1 MIARTR
7 AAVATVRG
15 LDRPLAL
22 LAGMAFV
29 VQIGVAVMLPLLPLY
44 ATQFGATPLVLG
56 LLTSAHAV
64 TTAIG
69 QLAGGF
75 LTERFA
81 ARRLVAVG
89 IGLYAA
95 ANLLIATATAAIPLI
110 AYRGLA
116 GLGGGLNS
124 VSERIYLTE
133 VTDRARRAFSNGIL
147 SAAGAAGTV
156 LGPAVGGLLVVVAD
170 LRVPFLL
177 VAATSALAM
186 VGALFLPRP
195 PAGAEASGVAVGRRA
210 GRGHRR
216 GRRCEPASRSDT
228 RRIRPRMPRR
238 PSTHRPDHGR
248 RRLLALFFAQLA
260 LNAGFGA
267 FITTYAIF
275 ATTDLGWTTVDVGI
289 VFSMFGIGS
298 VVIGPWLARQADRTG
313 RRRMAILG
321 CIPVACFGLVF
332 AAGAPHL
339 LVYVTAIAGGGGLTG
354 FEASWFALLAAET
367 DDGRRGRIFGTMTA
381 LTNLGVVVGALAAA
395 RIWDQIDIR
404 AAVIMSALTFL
415 LAAVA
420 MFAYPTGPTPDA
432 RGRRRLARRPVGGCR
447 SARLAAVGGLGVD
460 VADELGEALVA
471 EHLAHRGRLA
481 DVHPV
486 VVRDAL
492 ELRAG
497 QVRETRDD
505 RAAAGVRGRRS

>member
-1 MIARTR
+1 M
-7 AAVATVRG
+7 RG

-89 IGLYAA
+89 IGLYAG

-147 SAAGAAGTV
+147 SAAGAAGSV
-156 LGPAVGGLLVVVAD
+156 LGPAVGGLLVVVSD

-195 PAGAEASGVAVGRRA
+195 PAGAEAAGVAVDVEPAELIDGDDAGARARDDATAGVA
-210 GRGHRR
+210 GR
-216 GRRCEPASRSDT
+216 PADPTGAAADIDSRSD
-228 RRIRPRMPRR
+228 
-238 PSTHRPDHGR
+238 HAR
-248 RRLLALFFAQLA
+248 RRLMALFFAQLA

-395 RIWDQIDIR
+395 RIWDQVDIQ

-415 LAAVA
+415 LAAGA
-420 MFAYPTGPTPDA
+420 MFAYPRDRPPTP
-432 RGRRRLARRPVGGCR
+432 
-447 SARLAAVGGLGVD
+447 
-460 VADELGEALVA
+460 
-471 EHLAHRGRLA
+471 
-481 DVHPV
+481 V
-486 VVRDAL
+486 V
-492 ELRAG
+492 
-497 QVRETRDD
+497 
-505 RAAAGVRGRRS
+505 AAA

>member
-1 MIARTR
+1 
-7 AAVATVRG
+7 
-15 LDRPLAL
+15 
-22 LAGMAFV
+22 MAFV

-69 QLAGGF
+69 QLGGGF

-89 IGLYAA
+89 IGLYAG

-133 VTDRARRAFSNGIL
+133 VTDRTRRAFSNGIL

-156 LGPAVGGLLVVVAD
+156 LGPAVGGLLVVVSD

-177 VAATSALAM
+177 VAGTSALAM
-186 VGALFLPRP
+186 VGALYLPRP
-195 PAGAEASGVAVGRRA
+195 PAGAEAAGVASDTDSIEAIDGDDA
-210 GRGHRR
+210 
-216 GRRCEPASRSDT
+216 ASRDRSDT
-228 RRIRPRMPRR
+228 EAGEAGQPADAAGVAATIDRP
-238 PSTHRPDHGR
+238 HNHGR
-248 RRLLALFFAQLA
+248 RRLLALFLAQLA

-275 ATTDLGWTTVDVGI
+275 ATTDLGWTTIDVGI

-313 RRRMAILG
+313 RRRVAILG

-339 LVYVTAIAGGGGLTG
+339 LVYITAIAGGGGLTG

-395 RIWDQIDIR
+395 RIWDEIDIR

-420 MFAYPTGPTPDA
+420 MFAYPRDRPPTP
-432 RGRRRLARRPVGGCR
+432 VV
-447 SARLAAVGGLGVD
+447 AV
-460 VADELGEALVA
+460 A
-471 EHLAHRGRLA
+471 
-481 DVHPV
+481 
-486 VVRDAL
+486 
-492 ELRAG
+492 
-497 QVRETRDD
+497 
-505 RAAAGVRGRRS
+505 

>member
-7 AAVATVRG
+7 AGVATVRG

-89 IGLYAA
+89 IGLYAG

-147 SAAGAAGTV
+147 SAAGAAGSV
-156 LGPAVGGLLVVVAD
+156 LGPAVGGLLVVVSD

-186 VGALFLPRP
+186 VGALYLPRP
-195 PAGAEASGVAVGRRA
+195 PARAEASEASELADPVGVAA
-210 GRGHRR
+210 
-216 GRRCEPASRSDT
+216 AIDA
-228 RRIRPRMPRR
+228 
-238 PSTHRPDHGR
+238 RPDHGR

-395 RIWDQIDIR
+395 RIWEQIDIR

-415 LAAVA
+415 LAAGA
-420 MFAYPTGPTPDA
+420 MFAYPRD
-432 RGRRRLARRPVGGCR
+432 RPP
-447 SARLAAVGGLGVD
+447 A
-460 VADELGEALVA
+460 
-471 EHLAHRGRLA
+471 
-481 DVHPV
+481 PV
-486 VVRDAL
+486 VAVA
-492 ELRAG
+492 
-497 QVRETRDD
+497 
-505 RAAAGVRGRRS
+505 

>member
-7 AAVATVRG
+7 AVVATARG
-15 LDRPLAL
+15 VDRPLAL

-56 LLTSAHAV
+56 LLTSAHAI
-64 TTAIG
+64 TTAAG

-89 IGLYAA
+89 IGLYAG

-147 SAAGAAGTV
+147 SAAGAAGAV
-156 LGPAVGGLLVVVAD
+156 LGPAVGGLLVVVGD

-195 PAGAEASGVAVGRRA
+195 PAGAEADGVAA
-210 GRGHRR
+210 GI
-216 GRRCEPASRSDT
+216 EPAEASDDAEAGEADSAIELADPAGLST
-228 RRIRPRMPRR
+228 TDT
-238 PSTHRPDHGR
+238 PSDHGR

-275 ATTDLGWTTVDVGI
+275 ATTNLGWTTVDVGI

-332 AAGAPHL
+332 AAGAPQL

-381 LTNLGVVVGALAAA
+381 LTNLGVVVGALGAA
-395 RIWDQIDIR
+395 RIWDQVDIH
-404 AAVIMSALTFL
+404 AAVVMSALTFL
-415 LAAVA
+415 LAAGA
-420 MFAYPTGPTPDA
+420 MFAYPPD
-432 RGRRRLARRPVGGCR
+432 RPQTSVV
-447 SARLAAVGGLGVD
+447 AV
-460 VADELGEALVA
+460 A
-471 EHLAHRGRLA
+471 
-481 DVHPV
+481 
-486 VVRDAL
+486 
-492 ELRAG
+492 
-497 QVRETRDD
+497 
-505 RAAAGVRGRRS
+505 

>member
-7 AAVATVRG
+7 AAVATARDV
-15 LDRPLAL
+15 DRPLAL

-89 IGLYAA
+89 IGLYAG

-116 GLGGGLNS
+116 GLGGGLNQ

-147 SAAGAAGTV
+147 SAAGAAGSV
-156 LGPAVGGLLVVVAD
+156 LGPAVGGLLVVVGD

-177 VAATSALAM
+177 VAATSTLAM

-195 PAGAEASGVAVGRRA
+195 RVGAEAAGVALDVEPA
-210 GRGHRR
+210 ADDDRGQAEAVDTDYDQAIELADPGSVVTTTDARPDR
-216 GRRCEPASRSDT
+216 GRRP
-228 RRIRPRMPRR
+228 
-238 PSTHRPDHGR
+238 
-248 RRLLALFFAQLA
+248 LLALFFAQLA

-354 FEASWFALLAAET
+354 FEASWFALLAGET
-367 DDGRRGRIFGTMTA
+367 DDGRRGRTFGAMTA
-381 LTNLGVVVGALAAA
+381 LTNLGVVVGALGAA
-395 RIWDQIDIR
+395 RIWDQVDIH
-404 AAVIMSALTFL
+404 AAVVSSALTFL
-415 LAAVA
+415 VAAAA
-420 MFAYPTGPTPDA
+420 MFAFPPDRPTP
-432 RGRRRLARRPVGGCR
+432 VV
-447 SARLAAVGGLGVD
+447 AV
-460 VADELGEALVA
+460 A
-471 EHLAHRGRLA
+471 
-481 DVHPV
+481 
-486 VVRDAL
+486 
-492 ELRAG
+492 
-497 QVRETRDD
+497 
-505 RAAAGVRGRRS
+505 